1 MEYIG
6 DIPHLTNHLDINLQR
21 DLQIDFTWR
30 YISWMIMPLIGPPS
44 ITVVDANKCQWLRR
58 LAHNWGDEC
67 SFNYTLLDGSW

>member
-30 YISWMIMPLIGPPS
+30 YISWMIMPLIGPPP
-44 ITVVDANKCQWLRR
+44 L
-58 LAHNWGDEC
+58 
-67 SFNYTLLDGSW
+67 